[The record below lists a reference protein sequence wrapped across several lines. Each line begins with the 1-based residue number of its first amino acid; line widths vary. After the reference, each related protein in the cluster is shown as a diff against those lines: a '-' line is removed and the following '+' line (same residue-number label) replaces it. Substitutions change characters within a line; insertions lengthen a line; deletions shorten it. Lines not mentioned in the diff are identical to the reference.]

1 MCQMRINNTHL
12 TFKLDYIKRYAP
24 MRYLSG
30 SYLKRIKNLPFHQ
43 NKTSFATEK
52 LPLL

>member
-12 TFKLDYIKRYAP
+12 TFKLNFIKRYVP

-30 SYLKRIKNLPFHQ
+30 SYLKKNKQFTVHQ
-43 NKTSFATEK
+43 NKTSSATEK